1 MKINSTPRKTRSKLI
16 IISNKEHWREAQ
28 FNREIMNFS
37 AYTVSGATENQQI
50 HDTPGSKA
58 VCVRQ
63 AARDREQD
71 PEPET
76 GMGGGQV
83 MSRLSSL
90 LGTSVSMIWTSSE
103 SRQNRQI
110 GSPTG
115 SSK

>member
-1 MKINSTPRKTRSKLI
+1 MEFSTYI
-16 IISNKEHWREAQ
+16 
-28 FNREIMNFS
+28 
-37 AYTVSGATENQQI
+37 VSGATENQQI

-58 VCVRQ
+58 LCVRQ
-63 AARDREQD
+63 AARDRQQD

-83 MSRLSSL
+83 TSRLRSL
-90 LGTSVSMIWTSSE
+90 LGTSMSTIWTSSE
-103 SRQNRQI
+103 SWCNRQI